1 MWIGAQIGRADKC
14 IFGRKDCIMAEE
26 AAKKGLKK
34 RSLFREE
41 ICEYI
46 KESILSGELK
56 PGDRI
61 VETRCAK
68 ELGVSQSPVREAIRE
83 LELIGLV
90 ENRPFQGCYVKK
102 HTIKDVRDSYK
113 VRISLET
120 LGMMY
125 AVEIVTDEQLKEI
138 FDVMKEMENAAE
150 NHEFDQYIKLD
161 ALFHQKIIE
170 ISQNKMLLRLWN
182 QCYIREWTHIATK
195 KLSDKGLD
203 HLALRHESIYEA
215 LAERDEKKALKA
227 VVSHLE
233 ELIGDMEARLK
244 E

>member
-1 MWIGAQIGRADKC
+1 
-14 IFGRKDCIMAEE
+14 MAEE
-26 AAKKGLKK
+26 ATKKQLKK

-41 ICEYI
+41 ICDYI

-83 LELIGLV
+83 LEIIGLV
-90 ENRPFQGCYVKK
+90 ENIPFQGCYVKE
-102 HTIKDVRDSYK
+102 HTIKDVKDSYK

-125 AVEIVTDEQLKEI
+125 AVQNITDEQLQDL
-138 FDVMKEMENAAE
+138 FNVMKEMEAAAE
-150 NHEFDQYIKLD
+150 NHEFDLYIKLD

-170 ISQNKMLLRLWN
+170 VSENKMLLRLWS
-182 QCYIREWTHIATK
+182 QCYIREWTYIATK
-195 KLSDKGLD
+195 KLSDKGLKN
-203 HLALRHESIYEA
+203 LAVRHESIYDA
-215 LAERDEKKALKA
+215 LAERNEGKALQA
-227 VVSHLE
+227 AISHLE
-233 ELIGDMEARLK
+233 ELIVEMEAKQK